1 MLLIDFD
8 YCAISCR
15 FGQLVTEIDKYLW
28 EEEAHMRRVLGGR
41 EGYRQRLCSGE
52 DNNSTSRFNLNLN

>member
-41 EGYRQRLCSGE
+41 EG
-52 DNNSTSRFNLNLN
+52 